1 MTKAATSYI
10 ALKALQAQAAVA
22 ASQREG
28 LQTLL
33 DTRRATPR
41 LNFCFPRFDFDFPK
55 DLSTPLCGVNK
66 VNAAASMVALFYSNR
81 VVSLRQQRAIGGS
94 VATSSM

>member
-10 ALKALQAQAAVA
+10 ALKAMQTQAAVA

-33 DTRRATPR
+33 DTRHATPR
-41 LNFCFPRFDFDFPK
+41 LNFCFPRFDSLIGAYVLPK
-55 DLSTPLCGVNK
+55 IYIYRY
-66 VNAAASMVALFYSNR
+66 AA
-81 VVSLRQQRAIGGS
+81 
-94 VATSSM
+94 

>member
-33 DTRRATPR
+33 DTAVKLLLP
-41 LNFCFPRFDFDFPK
+41 
-55 DLSTPLCGVNK
+55 
-66 VNAAASMVALFYSNR
+66 
-81 VVSLRQQRAIGGS
+81 QI
-94 VATSSM
+94 

>member
-10 ALKALQAQAAVA
+10 ALEAMQAQAAVA

-41 LNFCFPRFDFDFPK
+41 LNFCFPRFDSLAGAYVLPK
-55 DLSTPLCGVNK
+55 IYLYRY
-66 VNAAASMVALFYSNR
+66 AA
-81 VVSLRQQRAIGGS
+81 
-94 VATSSM
+94 

>member
-10 ALKALQAQAAVA
+10 ALKAMQAQPAVA

-28 LQTLL
+28 LQTPL

-41 LNFCFPRFDFDFPK
+41 LNFCFPRFDSLVGAYVFPK
-55 DLSTPLCGVNK
+55 IYLHRY
-66 VNAAASMVALFYSNR
+66 AA
-81 VVSLRQQRAIGGS
+81 
-94 VATSSM
+94 

>member
-33 DTRRATPR
+33 DTRRATTTTPR
-41 LNFCFPRFDFDFPK
+41 LNFCFPRFDSLVGAYVFPK
-55 DLSTPLCGVNK
+55 IYLHRY
-66 VNAAASMVALFYSNR
+66 AA
-81 VVSLRQQRAIGGS
+81 
-94 VATSSM
+94 